1 MGETLLYVYGI
12 LALLVIGALVY
23 VAFRLK
29 ASAVRINRSL
39 DPITQKSKTLK
50 IEISALKRS
59 RLDRQRRLENTDSKH
74 SNSDK

>member
-23 VAFRLK
+23 VGLRLK

-50 IEISALKRS
+50 IEVSALKRS

-74 SNSDK
+74 SNSDR

>member
-12 LALLVIGALVY
+12 LALLVMGALVY
-23 VAFRLK
+23 VALRLK

-50 IEISALKRS
+50 IEVSALKRS